1 MKKTGAGRKAPAKW
15 KSGRAGKLTLAI
27 VTCCNLILS
36 VTLHLLR
43 RQEVLH
49 AVEGD
54 EGVKLLLTEKKRTK

>member
-1 MKKTGAGRKAPAKW
+1 MKQKGAGRRAPVKR

-49 AVEGD
+49 AIEGD
-54 EGVKLLLTEKKRTK
+54 EDVKLLLTEKKRVK

>member
-1 MKKTGAGRKAPAKW
+1 MKQKGTGRRAPAKR

-49 AVEGD
+49 AIEGD
-54 EGVKLLLTEKKRTK
+54 EDVKLLLTEKKRVK